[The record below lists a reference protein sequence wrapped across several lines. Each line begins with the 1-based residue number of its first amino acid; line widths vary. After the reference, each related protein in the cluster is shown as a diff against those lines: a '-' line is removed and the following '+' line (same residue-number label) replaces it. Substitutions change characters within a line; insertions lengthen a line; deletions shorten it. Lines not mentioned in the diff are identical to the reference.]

1 VTIAR
6 LRLFALT
13 TVGGL
18 LLVYQL
24 LIAVMSP
31 RGASDLVWI
40 LICVPMY
47 AVGAWLTWR
56 LPKHPQ
62 SVRLLV
68 AGTAFF
74 ATGAFGTLLASQPQ
88 LIYSPWGAIL
98 NMLSLEAQAV
108 GSLAVA
114 LLIGSYPD
122 GYVERGWQRLALRC
136 SWVVLIG
143 PPLALLASPVVPVS
157 PFIAFDVAVP
167 NPYAV
172 SWLAW
177 LAQPALWLAANNWWV
192 AVVGVLV
199 LCARFVAADG
209 AGRDRMRFL
218 FVVVVAGLTL
228 YIAGSVVYALGA
240 PEDSAL
246 VVTLLTLGSLTGIL
260 LPVAIIYGI
269 LRYRLFD
276 LDLVV
281 RKSVAYGAASL
292 LIAAAYVV
300 IAATPGLMLGN
311 RIPVTLAVVITIA
324 AALAFQ
330 PLRRRLESAVS
341 RRLFGDRVQQ
351 YQLFKNLGT
360 TMEQTA
366 ELDELLP
373 RLAAAARDGIGASWV
388 RVRLQDAD
396 GSWLDR
402 PVGVAGEVTNDS
414 AAGVDLVRAGELV
427 GRVDLGP
434 KPGGYAAADLEL
446 LGTVAAQATT
456 AVANVRLATQL
467 KEGLE
472 ELSTSRVRLIAAQ
485 DAERRRI
492 ERDLHDGIQQEV
504 VALIA
509 GLRLARNRLS
519 RDQLTA
525 SELTDLQDQ
534 AREMLRDLRELA
546 HGIHPPVLSDNGL
559 VAALESRVARF
570 PISVQILADD
580 ELRAERFSEDVEGTA
595 YFVACESLT
604 NVAKHA
610 GTDGARVRLWHSG
623 SRLRL
628 VVEDD
633 GQGFEPNGART
644 GGLANIRDRVEA
656 MHGRLTIESRV
667 GAGTSV
673 RAELPLATSAVAS
686 DV

>member
-1 VTIAR
+1 MAR

-40 LICVPMY
+40 LICIPMY

-56 LPKHPQ
+56 LPRHRQP
-62 SVRLLV
+62 VRLLV

-74 ATGAFGTLLASQPQ
+74 ATSAFGMLLASQPE
-88 LIYSPWGAIL
+88 LIYSPWVATL

-108 GSLAVA
+108 GSLAMA

-122 GYVERGWQRLALRC
+122 GVVERGWQRLTLRC

-157 PFIAFDVAVP
+157 PFIAFDLAVP

-177 LAQPALWLAANNWWV
+177 LAQPALWLAVNSWWV

-199 LCARFVAADG
+199 LCARFVAADA

-228 YIAGSVVYALGA
+228 YIAGSVAYAFGA

-260 LPVAIIYGI
+260 LPVAIIHGI

-276 LDLVV
+276 LDLVA

-330 PLRRRLESAVS
+330 PLRRRLESAS
-341 RRLFGDRVQQ
+341 
-351 YQLFKNLGT
+351 
-360 TMEQTA
+360 A
-366 ELDELLP
+366 E
-373 RLAAAARDGIGASWV
+373 GC
-388 RVRLQDAD
+388 
-396 GSWLDR
+396 
-402 PVGVAGEVTNDS
+402 S
-414 AAGVDLVRAGELV
+414 AT
-427 GRVDLGP
+427 
-434 KPGGYAAADLEL
+434 GY
-446 LGTVAAQATT
+446 G
-456 AVANVRLATQL
+456 
-467 KEGLE
+467 
-472 ELSTSRVRLIAAQ
+472 STSYSKTSA
-485 DAERRRI
+485 RRWSRQPNWMSCCL
-492 ERDLHDGIQQEV
+492 DLRKRSATESV
-504 VALIA
+504 PA
-509 GLRLARNRLS
+509 GCGCGCARRMAVGLTS
-519 RDQLTA
+519 RSA
-525 SELTDLQDQ
+525 WQ
-534 AREMLRDLRELA
+534 AR
-546 HGIHPPVLSDNGL
+546 
-559 VAALESRVARF
+559 
-570 PISVQILADD
+570 
-580 ELRAERFSEDVEGTA
+580 
-595 YFVACESLT
+595 
-604 NVAKHA
+604 
-610 GTDGARVRLWHSG
+610 
-623 SRLRL
+623 
-628 VVEDD
+628 
-633 GQGFEPNGART
+633 
-644 GGLANIRDRVEA
+644 
-656 MHGRLTIESRV
+656 
-667 GAGTSV
+667 
-673 RAELPLATSAVAS
+673 
-686 DV
+686 